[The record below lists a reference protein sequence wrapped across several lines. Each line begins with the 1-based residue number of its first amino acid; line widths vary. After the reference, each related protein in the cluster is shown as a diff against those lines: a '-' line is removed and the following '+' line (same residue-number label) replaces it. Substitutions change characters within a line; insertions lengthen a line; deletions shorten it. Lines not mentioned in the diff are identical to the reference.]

1 MKQQNECTYCGYVYE
16 TDSMYLVDGK
26 YYCSDCVG
34 ICDNCGSA
42 ELYDDLTVVNY
53 DRDDTRYICS
63 HCLNSSAFFQCS
75 DCNQYYTNHRYYGSY
90 LGRDICENCS
100 DNYGVCYE
108 CENIFPIDELEY

>member
-16 TDSMYLVDGK
+16 TDSMYLVNGK

-53 DRDDTRYICS
+53 NRDDTRYICS
-63 HCLNSSAFFQCS
+63 DCLNSSAFS
-75 DCNQYYTNHRYYGSY
+75 NAMTVTNTMLITG
-90 LGRDICENCS
+90 ITAA
-100 DNYGVCYE
+100 
-108 CENIFPIDELEY
+108 I